1 MTLSSRSA
9 QGWRRSARLALIA
22 LLALPVQGTAQG
34 IDAVKKQLDDAKRK
48 LDEARRLQDATAAG
62 VADVARQREELNR
75 KLIETAELIQTSEAR
90 LTELDNR
97 IGGLEEVERQLRGS
111 LAQRHDQIAQILAVI
126 QRMGRHP
133 PPVMITRREDALKM
147 VRSAMLLASTF
158 PETQK
163 QALQLKK
170 DIDELLRIV
179 GEIKLE
185 RDKARAESD
194 RLAASQLKLK
204 TLMDEK
210 RLTLAEQQEQ
220 LERIRREADAIRSE
234 ADSLGD
240 LVARLDKV
248 VTAAAPSVIAVV
260 PAPAGATGLV
270 PPAAQ
275 PAPATPAG
283 DPPPAGPAAPAAG
296 TPSPSGDPERP
307 KLAAVQPVP
316 KSTLSDPAIEIA
328 PKGTVAS
335 FSPGRIAPAMPFS
348 KALKQLRLPVH
359 GQRVTS
365 FGERVPRG
373 TSQGIYIATR
383 HEARVTS
390 PADGWV
396 VFAGPFKQLGPTLII
411 GGGDGY
417 HIVLLGMSQIDVQA
431 GQFVLMGEPVGT
443 MPAAPKAAAKSQ
455 GTNPVLYIEFRKDG
469 RPINPDPWWADSA
482 IKVQ

>member
-1 MTLSSRSA
+1 M
-9 QGWRRSARLALIA
+9 ALIA
-22 LLALPVQGTAQG
+22 LLLLPVEGAAQG

-48 LDEARRLQDATAAG
+48 LDEKKRLQDVAAAS
-62 VADVARQREELNR
+62 VADIARQREELNR

-126 QRMGRHP
+126 QRMGRNP

-147 VRSAMLLASTF
+147 VRSAMLLAATF

-179 GEIKLE
+179 GEIKVE
-185 RDKARAESD
+185 RDKARAESE

-204 TLMDEK
+204 ALMDEK

-248 VTAAAPSVIAVV
+248 VTAAAPSIVAVV
-260 PAPAGATGLV
+260 PAPSGATGLV
-270 PPAAQ
+270 PPTASP
-275 PAPATPAG
+275 PADAPGAG
-283 DPPPAGPAAPAAG
+283 SVAPPAGP
-296 TPSPSGDPERP
+296 PSPSGDPDRP
-307 KLAAVQPVP
+307 KLAVVQPAP
-316 KSTLSDPAIEIA
+316 KPAVSDPAVEIA
-328 PKGTVAS
+328 PRGTVAS
-335 FSPGRIAPAMPFS
+335 FSPGRIAPAMPFA
-348 KALKQLRLPVH
+348 KALKQLRFPVH

-373 TSQGIYIATR
+373 TSQGVYVATR

-411 GGGDGY
+411 SGGDGY

-469 RPINPDPWWADSA
+469 RPINPDPWWVDSA
-482 IKVQ
+482 KKVQ